1 MIPYKVQAKKNPKTD
16 RTAWYA
22 QMADTQ
28 PMTLDEVN
36 DLIEKRSTT
45 SSADVKAVLDSLQ
58 FEVFQALRNGK
69 TVRLGDLGSFR
80 PTLTSDGAS
89 DKESV
94 SSKLIRRVRVRFTPS
109 AKLSKLL
116 QKDNNTFRNI
126 SAPAAEEGGE
136 TGQNA

>member
-80 PTLTSDGAS
+80 PTITSDGAP
-89 DKESV
+89 DRESV
-94 SSKLIRRVRVRFTPS
+94 TAELIRRVRVRFTPS
-109 AKLSKLL
+109 SRLRRLMDKGNVS
-116 QKDNNTFRNI
+116 FRRV
-126 SAPAAEEGGE
+126 APAAAEDGGE
-136 TGQNA
+136 AGA